1 MGEVRGATT
10 CILAGDRKLA
20 DDQRGGGATPG
31 ALHIVS
37 TPIGNMA
44 DLTPRAIAVLREVG
58 LIVAEDTRVSRP
70 LLASIGV
77 QAEVAALPGFDEV
90 DRVAPIIAKLQSR
103 IAVALISD
111 AGTPLISDPGG
122 TLVAAA
128 VAAGIRVI
136 PIPGASALLAAV
148 AAAGVTGPRFS
159 FEGFLPR
166 GGADRAKVLGAIA
179 ADERGTVIYEAGPR
193 VAATLAELA
202 HVCGG
207 ERTGA
212 VCRELTKVHEEI
224 RRGTLGTLAAAVAA
238 GEMDARGEFVI
249 VVGAEGHADR
259 SPVEDPDGPYGSAR
273 EIVERAVTAG
283 ESRSAA
289 IRRIAS
295 LWGLERRRLWN
306 LAHDDAAPESVDGE
320 R

>member
-1 MGEVRGATT
+1 MGATIST
-10 CILAGDRKLA
+10 LGGAQSLT

-37 TPIGNMA
+37 TPIGNLA
-44 DLTPRAIAVLREVG
+44 DLTPRAAAVLREVG
-58 LIVAEDTRVSRP
+58 LVVAEDTRVSRP
-70 LLASIGV
+70 LLASIDV
-77 QAEVAALPGFDEV
+77 HTELTALPGFDEA
-90 DRVAPIIAKLQSR
+90 DRVAPIIARLQSGT
-103 IAVALISD
+103 AVALISD

-122 TLVAAA
+122 ALVAAA

-148 AAAGVTGPRFS
+148 VAAGVTGPRWS

-166 GGADRAKVLGAIA
+166 SGADRIKVLGAIA

-193 VAATLAELA
+193 VAATLGDLA
-202 HVCGG
+202 RVCGS
-207 ERTGA
+207 ERIGA
-212 VCRELTKVHEEI
+212 VCRELTKLHEEI
-224 RRGTLGTLAAAVAA
+224 RRGTLGALAAAVNS

-249 VVGAEGHADR
+249 VVGAQE
-259 SPVEDPDGPYGSAR
+259 VESLPSSDDPEGPYAAAL
-273 EIVERAVTAG
+273 ELVERAVTAG

-289 IRRIAS
+289 IRRVAT

-306 LAHDDAAPESVDGE
+306 LAHDDAAPEGIDAES
-320 R
+320 

>member
-1 MGEVRGATT
+1 M
-10 CILAGDRKLA
+10 A
-20 DDQRGGGATPG
+20 DELRGGGATPG

-37 TPIGNMA
+37 TPIGNLA
-44 DLTPRAIAVLREVG
+44 DLTPRAAAVLREVG

-77 QAEVAALPGFDEV
+77 HTEVAALPGFDEA
-90 DRVAPIIAKLQSR
+90 DRVAPIMSRLQSGT
-103 IAVALISD
+103 AVALISD

-122 TLVAAA
+122 ALVAAA
-128 VAAGIRVI
+128 IAAGIRVI

-148 AAAGVTGPRFS
+148 VAAGVTGPRWS

-166 GGADRAKVLGAIA
+166 SGSDRTKVLGAIA

-193 VAATLAELA
+193 VAATLSDLA
-202 HVCGG
+202 RVCGG
-207 ERTGA
+207 ERVGA
-212 VCRELTKVHEEI
+212 VCRELTKLHEEF
-224 RRGTLGTLAAAVAA
+224 RRGTLSELAAAVSA
-238 GEMDARGEFVI
+238 GEIDARGEFVI
-249 VVGAEGHADR
+249 VVGAQEAADL
-259 SPVEDPDGPYGSAR
+259 PGTYHPEGPYAAAL
-273 EIVERAVTAG
+273 ELVERAVATG

-289 IRRIAS
+289 IRRIAT

-306 LAHDDAAPESVDGE
+306 LAHDDAEPESVDDE

>member
-1 MGEVRGATT
+1 MGVTISTLGGARSLT
-10 CILAGDRKLA
+10 
-20 DDQRGGGATPG
+20 DDLRGGGATPG

-37 TPIGNMA
+37 TPIGNLA
-44 DLTPRAIAVLREVG
+44 DLTPRAVAVLREVG

-77 QAEVAALPGFDEV
+77 QTEVTALPGFDEA
-90 DRVAPIIAKLQSR
+90 DRVAPIIARLLSGTA
-103 IAVALISD
+103 IALISD

-148 AAAGVTGPRFS
+148 VAAGVTGPRWS

-166 GGADRAKVLGAIA
+166 SGVDRTKVLGAIA

-193 VAATLAELA
+193 VAATLVDLA
-202 HVCGG
+202 RVCGDD
-207 ERTGA
+207 RVGA
-212 VCRELTKVHEEI
+212 ICRELTKLHEEI
-224 RRGTLGTLAAAVAA
+224 RRGTLGALAAAVSA
-238 GEMDARGEFVI
+238 GELDARGEFVI
-249 VVGAEGHADR
+249 VVGAQAASDL
-259 SPVEDPDGPYGSAR
+259 PDTDDPEGPYVAALELVG
-273 EIVERAVTAG
+273 RAVTAG

-289 IRRIAS
+289 IRRIAT

-306 LAHDDAAPESVDGE
+306 LAHDDVAPEGIDAES
-320 R
+320 